1 MPLEKQTEEEI
12 FLAAQQVF
20 QEKGFAG
27 ARMQEIADEAD
38 INKSMLHYYY
48 RSKEK
53 LFLEVFR
60 SSVKK
65 IFPELISILSSDDDL
80 EKKVKRVVEFYYN
93 TFRKNPYL
101 PSFVIHEMNQHP
113 KRFKEFI
120 SSLHIEIPHEFAEQI
135 QKEIKAGKILPM
147 KPTHFL
153 INIVSLCLM
162 PVIARTLVQTLF
174 EMDDEEFAEFLK
186 ERKELVP
193 KIIFNGV
200 QT

>member
-12 FLAAQQVF
+12 FLAAQRVF

-48 RSKEK
+48 RSKEQ
-53 LFLEVFR
+53 LFLAVFQ

-65 IFPELISILSSDDDL
+65 IFPQLIATLSSDDDL
-80 EKKVKRVVEFYYN
+80 ESKVKGIVEFYYN
-93 TFRKNPYL
+93 TFKTNPYL
-101 PSFVIHEMNQHP
+101 PSFVVHEMNQHP
-113 KRFKEFI
+113 KRFREFI
-120 SSLHIEIPHEFAEQI
+120 SSLDIEIPSRFANQL
-135 QKEIKAGKILPM
+135 QKEIEAKKIMPI

-162 PVIARTLVQTLF
+162 PVLARNMVQTLF
-174 EMDDEEFAEFLK
+174 SMDDNEFDQFLE

>member
-1 MPLEKQTEEEI
+1 MPLEKQTEDQI
-12 FLAAQQVF
+12 FLAAQRVF

-27 ARMQEIADEAD
+27 ARMQEIADEAE

-53 LFLEVFR
+53 LFLEVFQ

-65 IFPELISILSSDDDL
+65 IFPQLIAILSSDDEL
-80 EKKVKRVVEFYYN
+80 EKKVKKVVEFYYN

-113 KRFKEFI
+113 KRFREFI
-120 SSLHIEIPHEFAEQI
+120 SSLDIEIPGRFAEQLKKDI
-135 QKEIKAGKILPM
+135 ESGRIMPIKPI
-147 KPTHFL
+147 HFL

-162 PVIARTLVQTLF
+162 PVIARTMVQTLF
-174 EMDDEEFAEFLK
+174 SLDDDAFEKFLE

-200 QT
+200 QA

>member
-1 MPLEKQTEEEI
+1 MPLEKQTEEQI
-12 FLAAQQVF
+12 FLAAQRVF

-38 INKSMLHYYY
+38 INKSMLHYYF

-60 SSVKK
+60 SGVKK
-65 IFPELISILSSDDDL
+65 IFPELISILSSDAIL
-80 EKKVKRVVEFYYN
+80 EEKVKMVVEFYYN

-120 SSLHIEIPHEFAEQI
+120 SSLNIEIPRKFISQLE
-135 QKEIKAGKILPM
+135 KEIEEKRIKPM
-147 KPTHFL
+147 KPIHFL
-153 INIVSLCLM
+153 ANIVSLCLM
-162 PVIARTLVQTLF
+162 PVIVRPMLQTLF
-174 EMDDEEFAEFLK
+174 TLDNQEFENFLE

-193 KIIFNGV
+193 KIILQGV

>member
-1 MPLEKQTEEEI
+1 MPLEKQTEEQI
-12 FLAAQQVF
+12 FLAAQRVF

-53 LFLEVFR
+53 LFLEVFQ

-65 IFPELISILSSDDDL
+65 IFPQLIAILSSEDDL
-80 EKKVKRVVEFYYN
+80 QAKVKKVVEFYYD
-93 TFRKNPYL
+93 TFRKNPTL

-120 SSLHIEIPHEFAEQI
+120 SSLEIEIPSTFAEQLK
-135 QKEIKAGKILPM
+135 KEIESGRIMPM

-153 INIVSLCLM
+153 INVVSLCLM
-162 PVIARTLVQTLF
+162 PVIVRPLVQTLF
-174 EMDDEEFAEFLK
+174 SMDKEEFNQFLK
-186 ERKELVP
+186 ERKELIP

-200 QT
+200 QK

>member
-1 MPLEKQTEEEI
+1 MPLEKQTEEQI
-12 FLAAQQVF
+12 FLAAQQIF

-27 ARMQEIADEAD
+27 ARMQEIADKAE

-53 LFLEVFR
+53 LFLAVFQ

-65 IFPELISILSSDDDL
+65 IFPQLIEILSSDDGL
-80 EKKVKRVVEFYYN
+80 ENKVTRVVEFYYN
-93 TFRKNPYL
+93 TFKKNPYL
-101 PSFVIHEMNQHP
+101 PAFVIHEMNQHP
-113 KRFKEFI
+113 KRFREFI
-120 SSLHIEIPHEFAEQI
+120 SSLDIQIPLTFAVQLQQEID
-135 QKEIKAGKILPM
+135 AGRIMPI

-162 PVIARTLVQTLF
+162 PVIVRNLVQTLF
-174 EMDDEEFAEFLK
+174 SMSDEEFELFLK
-186 ERKELVP
+186 ERKELIP
-193 KIIFNGV
+193 KVIFNGV

>member
-1 MPLEKQTEEEI
+1 MPLEKQTEEQI
-12 FLAAQQVF
+12 FLAAQRVF

-53 LFLEVFR
+53 LFLEVFQ

-65 IFPELISILSSDDDL
+65 VFPQLIAILSSGDEL
-80 EKKVKRVVEFYYN
+80 EAKVKKVVEFYYN

-101 PSFVIHEMNQHP
+101 PSFVLHEMNQHP

-120 SSLHIEIPHEFAEQI
+120 NSQNIRIPKEFAEQLET
-135 QKEIKAGKILPM
+135 EIEKGRIMPM

-174 EMDDEEFAEFLK
+174 SLDDDDFDAFLA
-186 ERKELVP
+186 ERKELIP
-193 KIIFNGV
+193 KVIFSGV

>member
-1 MPLEKQTEEEI
+1 MPLEKQTEEQI
-12 FLAAQQVF
+12 FLAAQRVF

-53 LFLEVFR
+53 LFLEVFQ

-65 IFPELISILSSDDDL
+65 VFPQLIAILASDDEL
-80 EKKVKRVVEFYYN
+80 EVKVKSVVEFYYN

-101 PSFVIHEMNQHP
+101 PSFVLHEMNQHP

-120 SSLHIEIPHEFAEQI
+120 NSQNIQIPKEFAEQLET
-135 QKEIKAGKILPM
+135 EIEKGRIMPM

-174 EMDDEEFAEFLK
+174 SLNDDEFDAFLA
-186 ERKELVP
+186 ERKELIP
-193 KIIFNGV
+193 KVIFSGV

>member
-1 MPLEKQTEEEI
+1 MAIEKQTEEQI
-12 FLAAQQVF
+12 FLAAQRVF

-53 LFLEVFR
+53 LFLAVFQ

-65 IFPELISILSSDDDL
+65 IFPQLIMILSSDDDL
-80 EKKVKRVVEFYYN
+80 HAKVEEIVEFYYL
-93 TFRKNPYL
+93 TFKNNPYL
-101 PSFVIHEMNQHP
+101 PAFVIHEMNQHP

-120 SSLHIEIPHEFAEQI
+120 SSLGVEIPATFVEQL
-135 QKEIKAGKILPM
+135 QKEIQKGNMMPI
-147 KPTHFL
+147 KPIHFL
-153 INIVSLCLM
+153 VNVVSLFMM
-162 PVIARTLVQTLF
+162 PVIARTMVQTLF
-174 EMDDEEFAEFLK
+174 SLDDEEFDQFLK

-193 KIIFNGV
+193 KLIFNGV
-200 QT
+200 QA

>member
-12 FLAAQQVF
+12 FLAAQRVF

-60 SSVKK
+60 TSVKK
-65 IFPELISILSSDDDL
+65 IFPQLIAILSSDNNL
-80 EKKVKRVVEFYYN
+80 ELKVKRVVEFYYN
-93 TFRKNPYL
+93 TFRKNPTL

-120 SSLHIEIPHEFAEQI
+120 SSLEIKIPSKFAEQLGEGI
-135 QKEIKAGKILPM
+135 ESGKIMPV

-153 INIVSLCLM
+153 INIVSLCIM
-162 PVIARTLVQTLF
+162 PVIARPLVQTLF
-174 EMDDEEFAEFLK
+174 SMDDDEFNQFLK
-186 ERKELVP
+186 ERTELIP

>member
-1 MPLEKQTEEEI
+1 MPLEKQTEEQI
-12 FLAAQQVF
+12 FLAAQRVF

-27 ARMQEIADEAD
+27 ARMQEIADEAN

-53 LFLEVFR
+53 LFLEVFQ

-65 IFPELISILSSDDDL
+65 IFPQLIAILSSEDEL
-80 EKKVKRVVEFYYN
+80 EVKVRRVVEFYYN

-113 KRFKEFI
+113 KRFREFI
-120 SSLHIEIPHEFAEQI
+120 SSLDIDIPTKFAEQL
-135 QKEIKAGKILPM
+135 QREIEAKRIIPM

-174 EMDDEEFAEFLK
+174 TLNDDEFEEFLA

-193 KIIFNGV
+193 KIIFSGV
-200 QT
+200 KA

>member
-1 MPLEKQTEEEI
+1 MPLEKQTEEQI
-12 FLAAQQVF
+12 FLAAQRVF

-53 LFLEVFR
+53 LFLEVFQ

-65 IFPELISILSSDDDL
+65 IFPQLISILSSEDEL
-80 EKKVKRVVEFYYN
+80 KTKVERVVEFYYN
-93 TFRKNPYL
+93 TFQQNPSL
-101 PSFVIHEMNQHP
+101 PSFVLHEMNQHP

-120 SSLHIEIPHEFAEQI
+120 SSLDIEIPSKFAEQL
-135 QKEIKAGKILPM
+135 QKEISFGRIMPM

-162 PVIARTLVQTLF
+162 PVIARPMVQTLF
-174 EMDDEEFAEFLK
+174 TLDDNEFEQFLE
-186 ERKELVP
+186 ERKQLIP

-200 QT
+200 ET

>member
-1 MPLEKQTEEEI
+1 MPLEKQPEEQI
-12 FLAAQQVF
+12 FLAPQPVF
-20 QEKGFAG
+20 QEEGFAG

-65 IFPELISILSSDDDL
+65 IFPQLIAILSSDDEL
-80 EKKVKRVVEFYYN
+80 EAKVKEVVGFYYK
-93 TFRKNPYL
+93 TFKKNPYL

-120 SSLHIEIPHEFAEQI
+120 GSLDIEIPKTFTTQL
-135 QKEIKAGKILPM
+135 KEEVEVGRIMPM
-147 KPTHFL
+147 KPIHFL

-162 PVIARTLVQTLF
+162 PVIARTMVQTLF
-174 EMDDEEFAEFLK
+174 SLNDEEFESFLE

-193 KIIFNGV
+193 KIIFSGV